1 MAGNANPYFI
11 SRMDATAFLSS
22 WKKIKKNHCKWRK
35 SKGYNEPKAM
45 KNFLIY
51 QGGVPENIILEDPK
65 VLIPCESILR
75 CKMNTKQ
82 KRNHCFTRI
91 S

>member
-11 SRMDATAFLSS
+11 SRMDATAFALSS
-22 WKKIKKNHCKWRK
+22 WKNQKIIVSGEKVKAITT
-35 SKGYNEPKAM
+35 KAM

-65 VLIPCESILR
+65 GFNTHESILR
-75 CKMNTKQ
+75 CKNEYQQ

>member
-11 SRMDATAFLSS
+11 SRMDATAHLSS
-22 WKKIKKNHCKWRK
+22 WKNQKIIVSGEKK
-35 SKGYNEPKAM
+35 KGYNEPKAM

-65 VLIPCESILR
+65 VLIPA
-75 CKMNTKQ
+75 KA
-82 KRNHCFTRI
+82 F
-91 S
+91 